1 MEKFREL
8 RTLHGT
14 STHFRENVKDW
25 FQIEHELCNWII
37 NLWYYSKYMNDD
49 EILEMYA
56 FVNLELIKNYWDK
69 ENYIDCEF
77 LIGHLLAND
86 SSFFNFEVFI
96 QPKNFSFSKYNIYNI
111 ITKPDKVPSSFQ
123 KKNELFNEDSTSFN
137 CFKLLSVSS
146 FFSFKKKKMVGS
158 IHPFGQYIND
168 MPYYS
173 VEELVWIVW
182 DRHRGGEAWGRSVGQ
197 APTKRSLLCL

>member
-8 RTLHGT
+8 RILHGT
-14 STHFRENVKDW
+14 STRFRENVKDW
-25 FQIEHELCNWII
+25 FQIEHELCDWII

-56 FVNLELIKNYWDK
+56 FVNLELVKDYWDK

-77 LIGHLLAND
+77 LIRHLLAND
-86 SSFFNFEVFI
+86 PSFFNFEVFI
-96 QPKNFSFSKYNIYNI
+96 QAKNYSFSTYNIYNI
-111 ITKPDKVPSSFQ
+111 ITKPDRVPCSFL

-146 FFSFKKKKMVGS
+146 FFLVQKKKWLVQFILLVNTQMTSRTTKCMSWCGFFGIAAAGTL
-158 IHPFGQYIND
+158 IHH
-168 MPYYS
+168 
-173 VEELVWIVW
+173 W
-182 DRHRGGEAWGRSVGQ
+182 
-197 APTKRSLLCL
+197 

>member
-8 RTLHGT
+8 RILHGT

-25 FQIEHELCNWII
+25 FQIEHELCDWII

-56 FVNLELIKNYWDK
+56 FVNLELIKDYWDK

-86 SSFFNFEVFI
+86 PSFFNFEVFI
-96 QPKNFSFSKYNIYNI
+96 QAKNYSFSKYNIYNI
-111 ITKPDKVPSSFQ
+111 ITKPDRVPSSFQ

-146 FFSFKKKKMVGS
+146 FFSFKKKKKKKKWLVQFILLAHSRKTCPTTQYMNWFGLFGIATAGENGGV
-158 IHPFGQYIND
+158 IH
-168 MPYYS
+168 
-173 VEELVWIVW
+173 
-182 DRHRGGEAWGRSVGQ
+182 H
-197 APTKRSLLCL
+197 

>member
-8 RTLHGT
+8 RILHGT

-25 FQIEHELCNWII
+25 FQIEHELCDWII

-56 FVNLELIKNYWDK
+56 FVNLELIKDYWDK

-77 LIGHLLAND
+77 LIEHLLAND
-86 SSFFNFEVFI
+86 SSFFNFEIFI

-123 KKNELFNEDSTSFN
+123 KK
-137 CFKLLSVSS
+137 K
-146 FFSFKKKKMVGS
+146 
-158 IHPFGQYIND
+158 
-168 MPYYS
+168 
-173 VEELVWIVW
+173 
-182 DRHRGGEAWGRSVGQ
+182 
-197 APTKRSLLCL
+197 

>member
-8 RTLHGT
+8 RILHGT

-25 FQIEHELCNWII
+25 FQIEHELCDWII
-37 NLWYYSKYMNDD
+37 NVWYYSKYMNDD

-56 FVNLELIKNYWDK
+56 FVNLELIKDYWDK

-77 LIGHLLAND
+77 LIRHLLAND
-86 SSFFNFEVFI
+86 SSFFNSEVFI

-123 KKNELFNEDSTSFN
+123 KKKMSFLMKIRPVLIALNCCLF
-137 CFKLLSVSS
+137 LLFLVS
-146 FFSFKKKKMVGS
+146 KKKKKWLDQF
-158 IHPFGQYIND
+158 I
-168 MPYYS
+168 
-173 VEELVWIVW
+173 
-182 DRHRGGEAWGRSVGQ
+182 
-197 APTKRSLLCL
+197 LLADI

>member
-25 FQIEHELCNWII
+25 FQIEHELCDWII

-56 FVNLELIKNYWDK
+56 FVNLELIKYYWDK

-96 QPKNFSFSKYNIYNI
+96 QPKNFSFSKHNIYNI

-123 KKNELFNEDSTSFN
+123 KKMSFLMKIRPVLIALNCCLF
-137 CFKLLSVSS
+137 LLFLVS
-146 FFSFKKKKMVGS
+146 KKKRLDQF
-158 IHPFGQYIND
+158 I
-168 MPYYS
+168 
-173 VEELVWIVW
+173 
-182 DRHRGGEAWGRSVGQ
+182 
-197 APTKRSLLCL
+197 LLANI